1 MLTISQAQSK
11 AQIAAAR
18 ELMRE
23 YTTWAVTLIEGNDTA
38 PTFQDLEAEL
48 ACLPGIYGL
57 PAGRLLLATQ
67 DGAAAGC
74 VCLRRID
81 ATTCELKRL
90 YVRPAFRGQNIGWR
104 LVNQLLAEARESGY
118 QHIIL
123 DSHLSMKAAHALYET
138 VGFRRVPAPADFPA
152 SLKPEVVFMA
162 CDLSA

>member
-1 MLTISQAQSK
+1 MLTISQAQSE
-11 AQIAAAR
+11 AQITAAR

-23 YTTWAVTLIEGNDTA
+23 YTTWAFTLIEGSDKA

-48 ACLPGIYGL
+48 ESLPGIYGL

-67 DGAAAGC
+67 NGEAAGC

-81 ATTCELKRL
+81 ATTAELKRL
-90 YVRPAFRGQNIGWR
+90 YVRPAFRGQHIGWR

-118 QHIIL
+118 RRIIL
-123 DSHLSMKAAHALYET
+123 DSHVSMKTAHTLYET
-138 VGFRRVPAPADFPA
+138 VGFWRVPASADFPA

-162 CDLSA
+162 CDLPA